1 MLTVY
6 FWSINMEIQYDGRVV
21 VVRNYAT
28 KEECD
33 LLTKWAMEAVKE
45 DQFVDGVSGNWDTKE
60 FTRVKTRLTNRMST
74 NINYCETV
82 YTIQKRLRNDFD
94 KISDAPVIE
103 GHGKD
108 GVVVSITYNDGDV
121 YKHKDPSVGEGLSG
135 ARFNILS
142 SVPENGGLIHV
153 EDKTYQ
159 MNPGDLM
166 AYLVTDFYHSV
177 DQCHGESPRIM
188 FMFGFCVPEGSKLV

>member
-1 MLTVY
+1 VL
-6 FWSINMEIQYDGRVV
+6 I
-21 VVRNYAT
+21 VRDYIS

-33 LLTKWAMEAVKE
+33 LLTKWAMEAVE
-45 DQFVDGVSGNWDTKE
+45 AGQFVDGVSGNWETKE
-60 FTRVKTRLTNRMST
+60 FTRVKTRLTNRMSDRVH
-74 NINYCETV
+74 YCETV
-82 YTIQKRLRNDFD
+82 YAIQKKLRNDFD
-94 KISDAPVIE
+94 KISNAPLIE
-103 GHGKD
+103 DHGKD

-121 YKHKDPSVGEGLSG
+121 YKHKDPSVGDGLSG

-142 SVPENGGLIHV
+142 SVPEQGGLIHV

-177 DQCHGESPRIM
+177 EKCCGESPRIM
-188 FMFGFCVPEGSKLV
+188 FMFGFCVPQGEKLA

>member
-1 MLTVY
+1 MK
-6 FWSINMEIQYDGRVV
+6 IEYDGQVLV
-21 VVRNYAT
+21 IRNYAT

-33 LLTKWAMEAVKE
+33 LLTRWTLQAVE
-45 DQFVDGVSGNWDTKE
+45 DGQFVDGVSGNWDTKE
-60 FTRVKTRLTNRMST
+60 FTRVKTRFTNRMSDR
-74 NINYCETV
+74 INYCDTI
-82 YTIQKRLRNDFD
+82 YSIQKRLRNDFE
-94 KISDAPVIE
+94 KISSAPVIE

-108 GVVVSITYNDGDV
+108 GVVVSVTYNDGDV

-142 SVPENGGLIHV
+142 SVPEDGGLIHV

-166 AYLVTDFYHSV
+166 AYLVTDLYHSV
-177 DQCHGESPRIM
+177 ERCYGESPRIL